1 MIVPP
6 PHPATLEPEELLKQC
21 RSQRSRTSGPGGQH
35 RNKVETAIRLV
46 HDPTGVH
53 GAAGE
58 RRQQQANR
66 RMALRRLRMNL
77 ALEVRTEVAMPYAP
91 SSLWQGRCRGDRI
104 AVNPEHADYPALL
117 AEALDVLAVQAM
129 DIKAAAAVLGVST
142 SQLIKLIKLEPHALA
157 SVNRQRKELGV
168 HALH

>member
-1 MIVPP
+1 MKFPLGGRFKR
-6 PHPATLEPEELLKQC
+6 A
-21 RSQRSRTSGPGGQH
+21 RSRQPDPGQLSLFPAQILALPVLNPYEQAV
-35 RNKVETAIRLV
+35 RFDE
-46 HDPTGVH
+46 
-53 GAAGE
+53 AGE
-58 RRQQQANR
+58 SAKAR
-66 RMALRRLRMNL
+66 ALYLKAIGTDTNAADAHCNL
-77 ALEVRTEVAMPYAP
+77 GILESKEGRTVDALECFARA
-91 SSLWQGRCRGDRI
+91 L